1 MSAWT
6 PIDWWKLE
14 ARALYGVPELRR
26 AMAYFAPFQAYR
38 DLAKDVSSRWGFLL
52 TVSNIASFTLPVIA
66 ALVVFAPVIR
76 GGVAQ
81 VGLGGAMAGIA
92 AVIAAIGFLT
102 DHRDPIGVDPKVGRL
117 LGNLHLLPSAIGSV
131 LAIMWV
137 VQGAANGGIGV
148 IGFIAD
154 AIVGALHY
162 WFYRGPDD
170 SGTAR
175 WTRNIKRLQ
184 LALDTTPPDERA
196 RMHSDIQ
203 QSLEVLGERGILSD
217 ETLVRAVDVP
227 IGRLGMT
234 MAPRDDLKPA
244 KR

>member
-6 PIDWWKLE
+6 PLDWWKLE
-14 ARALYGVPELRR
+14 ARALYGVPELRK
-26 AMAYFAPFQAYR
+26 AMAYFAPAPAYR
-38 DLAKDVSSRWGFLL
+38 DLAKDVAPRWGILL
-52 TVSNIASFTLPVIA
+52 TASHIASFTFPILA

-92 AVIAAIGFLT
+92 ALIAVIGFIT
-102 DHRDPIGVDPKVGRL
+102 DSRDPLGVDPHIGRL
-117 LGNLHLLPSAIGSV
+117 LGNLHLLPSSIGSV
-131 LAIMWV
+131 LAIMAIAQDNAV
-137 VQGAANGGIGV
+137 GAIGV
-148 IGFIAD
+148 MGFIAD
-154 AIVGALHY
+154 AVVGALHY
-162 WFYRGPDD
+162 WFYRGPAD

-175 WTRNIKRLQ
+175 WTRNITRLQ
-184 LALDTTPPDERA
+184 LALDATPPDEQA
-196 RMHSDIQ
+196 RINSDIQ
-203 QSLEVLGERGILSD
+203 QALAVLGERGILPD
-217 ETLVRAVDVP
+217 ETLAPARAVA